1 MRVFLDANVLF
12 SASNAESNIARLI
25 ARLIAW
31 LGERETV
38 VTSDLAVEE
47 ARKNLQLK
55 RTAWLSTFEAL
66 LREVETVP
74 AVLFP
79 LPVSIADKDAPLLC
93 AAIRSGCQF
102 FVTGDKRDFGHLYN
116 QQVQGVEVV
125 SLLRLAAILA
135 GAR

>member
-47 ARKNLQLK
+47 ARKNLQLM

>member
-1 MRVFLDANVLF
+1 M
-12 SASNAESNIARLI
+12 
-25 ARLIAW
+25 
-31 LGERETV
+31 GERETV

>member
-66 LREVETVP
+66 LREV
-74 AVLFP
+74 
-79 LPVSIADKDAPLLC
+79 
-93 AAIRSGCQF
+93 
-102 FVTGDKRDFGHLYN
+102 
-116 QQVQGVEVV
+116 
-125 SLLRLAAILA
+125 
-135 GAR
+135 

>member
-116 QQVQGVEVV
+116 HQVQGVEVV

>member
-135 GAR
+135 GAI